1 MDAAIF
7 AVALWLSANHNAAS
21 FVGAN
26 ITNGW
31 AQAANVWPS
40 RRIGYL

>member
-1 MDAAIF
+1 MEAAIF
-7 AVALWLSANHNAAS
+7 AVALWFPANHNAAS

-26 ITNGW
+26 ITNGC
-31 AQAANVWPS
+31 AQAANVWPR